1 MKPSHQSDCAVPCCL
16 RPMGESSASGS
27 GRFEATSHLLLL
39 RPDDSLT
46 ILTMAL
52 SIGIRVSVS
61 LHSAIQATRL
71 LTLTSVGLSPT
82 EHTNLNWTR
91 SHIAVSWELHYER
104 PSTYYS

>member
-1 MKPSHQSDCAVPCCL
+1 
-16 RPMGESSASGS
+16 MGESSASGS
-27 GRFEATSHLLLL
+27 EPFEATSHLLLL

-61 LHSAIQATRL
+61 LRSAIQATRL
-71 LTLTSVGLSPT
+71 LTVASVGLSPT

-91 SHIAVSWELHYER
+91 SHMAVSWELGALDPSNVVKIR
-104 PSTYYS
+104 PNQH

>member
-1 MKPSHQSDCAVPCCL
+1 
-16 RPMGESSASGS
+16 MGESSASGS

-61 LHSAIQATRL
+61 LPSAIQATRL
-71 LTLTSVGLSPT
+71 LTVTSVGLSPT
-82 EHTNLNWTR
+82 EHTNLDWTR
-91 SHIAVSWELHYER
+91 SHKAVYGPNWSKLLISCNLYCILVIEISPILGQQ
-104 PSTYYS
+104 S

>member
-1 MKPSHQSDCAVPCCL
+1 
-16 RPMGESSASGS
+16 MGESSASGS

-61 LHSAIQATRL
+61 LRSAIQATRL

-91 SHIAVSWELHYER
+91 SHNAVFRDLLTREPTRSGSSLHCR
-104 PSTYYS
+104 QVC